1 MDKVFNDAFS
11 EFNTHRGFDDDFTRI
26 FGETK
31 ITNNLNFDLQN
42 EQDKFIVT
50 LQLPNIQKN
59 NVDVKLDNQRL
70 TVSGD
75 VKEQIE
81 ETNDNGKQY
90 REHYSKFT
98 RSLMLPAK
106 VKQSSLKTKFED
118 NKLVITIMKEG
129 SV

>member
-59 NVDVKLDNQRL
+59 NVDVKLDNQR
-70 TVSGD
+70 
-75 VKEQIE
+75 
-81 ETNDNGKQY
+81 
-90 REHYSKFT
+90 R
-98 RSLMLPAK
+98 
-106 VKQSSLKTKFED
+106 
-118 NKLVITIMKEG
+118 
-129 SV
+129 